1 MRPDILFPLFANLD
15 TLPGVGPKIAPLAA
29 KAVGGDIVRD
39 AAFHLPVS
47 LVDRRY
53 RPLINEA
60 ELGKL
65 ATIEAVVEGHEAGG
79 LGRPYKVRLSDES
92 GFLTLLFFKPN
103 TRYLLD
109 RLPVGQL
116 RIVSGEVGERYGER
130 QMVHPSRIMN
140 VDDPELGVMFEPV
153 YRSVAGLA
161 HRTLARICSAAAG
174 MAKGVPEWANA
185 ELINRQGWASF
196 PAALMS
202 VHAPTD
208 LADILPEAPARR
220 RLAYD
225 ELLARQIA
233 LQLSAV
239 SRRRIPGRAITGDG
253 RYTIPL
259 MRALPFTPTGAQ
271 RHAFDDIDRD
281 IAASTPMLRLLQG
294 DVGSGKTLVA
304 ARALAR
310 ACEAGMQGALMAP
323 TEILARQHGASLTPL
338 MAAAGLRLEV
348 LTGKDK
354 ASHKAMVRDG
364 LADGSINVVCGTHAL
379 LQQGVIFRQLGLVVV
394 DEQHR
399 FGVADRRRLIDK
411 GYGPHVLAMS
421 ATPIPRT
428 LAMAVYGD
436 LDVSRLDEKPPGR
449 APIKTVAM
457 SLERLDEVANAVGR
471 AIENDD
477 RVFWVCPLV
486 EESEKI
492 DVSDATGRY
501 NDLHGM
507 FGDTVVLIHGRMSS
521 KEKDA
526 AMGSFRSGA
535 AKILV
540 ATTVIE
546 VGVDV
551 PEASVM
557 VIEHAERFGL
567 AQLHQLRGR
576 VGRGGKPGSCLL
588 LYANP
593 LSELG
598 ARRISKLRETEDG
611 FEIAEEDFKLRGG
624 GDLLGLRQSGIPA
637 FKIADAALHA
647 DLLAVAQ
654 RDARV
659 LVEGDPMLVS
669 ERGQAAR
676 LALHL
681 FDQLD
686 PEVFLGS
693 G

>member
-1 MRPDILFPLFANLD
+1 MRPDILNPLFANLD
-15 TLPGVGPKIAPLAA
+15 TLAGVGPKIAPLAA
-29 KAVGGDIVRD
+29 KAVGGDLVRD

-53 RPLINEA
+53 RPLIGEA
-60 ELGKL
+60 EIGKL
-65 ATIEAVVEGHEAGG
+65 ATIEAIVESHEAGG
-79 LGRPYKVRLSDES
+79 MGRPYKVRLSDES

-109 RLPVGQL
+109 RLPVGQT
-116 RIVSGEVGERYGER
+116 RIVSGEVSERYGER
-130 QMVHPSRIMN
+130 QIIHPSRIMN
-140 VDDPELGVMFEPV
+140 TDDPDLGVMFEPV

-161 HRTLARICSAAAG
+161 HRTLARICSTAASI
-174 MAKGVPEWANA
+174 AKDLPEWADA
-185 ELINRQGWASF
+185 ELIKRQGWAGF
-196 PAALMS
+196 ADALAGA
-202 VHAPTD
+202 HAPGD
-208 LADILPEAPARR
+208 PADILPEAPARR

-239 SRRRIPGRAITGDG
+239 ARRRIPGRSIVGDG
-253 RYTIPL
+253 RYISRL
-259 MRALPFTPTGAQ
+259 MAALPFAPTGAQ
-271 RHAFDDIDRD
+271 SRAFADIDAD
-281 IAASTPMLRLLQG
+281 IAKGTPMLRLLQG

-304 ARALAR
+304 AHALAR

-323 TEILARQHGASLTPL
+323 TEILARQHGASLAPL
-338 MAAAGLRLEV
+338 MAQAGLRLEV

-354 ASHKAMVRDG
+354 ASHKRMVLEG
-364 LADGSINVVCGTHAL
+364 LADGSVHVVCGTHAL
-379 LQQGVIFRQLGLVVV
+379 FQQGVVFAGLGLVVV

-411 GYGPHVLAMS
+411 GFGPHVLAMS

-457 SLERLDEVANAVGR
+457 SLERIDEVAHAAGR
-471 AIENDD
+471 AIEKDD

-486 EESEKI
+486 EESDKI
-492 DVSDATGRY
+492 DVSAATGRY
-501 NDLHGM
+501 ADLHAM
-507 FGDTVVLIHGRMSS
+507 FGDTVVLIHGRMTS
-521 KEKDA
+521 KEKDE
-526 AMGSFRSGA
+526 AMDSFRTGT

-557 VIEHAERFGL
+557 VIENAERFGL

-576 VGRGGKPGSCLL
+576 VGRGGKAGSCLL

-593 LSELG
+593 LSEMG

-637 FKIADAALHA
+637 FKIADAAFHS

-659 LVEGDPMLVS
+659 LVEGDPLLVS
-669 ERGQAAR
+669 ARGQAAR